1 MVRADRVDSAA
12 PEGRRS
18 SARAASSSRTS
29 IWAVLYHA
37 GINDKFSISSAATA
51 WQRRQLRSEQ
61 PVLGPRARVCVGV
74 RARTACFC
82 TRRRGV

>member
-1 MVRADRVDSAA
+1 MVRADRVDGAA

-51 WQRRQLRSEQ
+51 DAPPGRDDNYGRSI
-61 PVLGPRARVCVGV
+61 PC
-74 RARTACFC
+74 
-82 TRRRGV
+82 